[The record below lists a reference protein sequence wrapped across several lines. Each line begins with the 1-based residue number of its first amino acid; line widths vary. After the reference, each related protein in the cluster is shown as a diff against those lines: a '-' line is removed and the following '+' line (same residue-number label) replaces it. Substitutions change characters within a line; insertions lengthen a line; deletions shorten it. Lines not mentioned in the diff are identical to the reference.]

1 MRKLMWFTIGFAAAC
16 AGGTYWILPKA
27 LLIPGALLSI
37 TMLYF
42 ARNQLWIQKSALLLL
57 GVSMGILWFLKFQSK
72 ILDPVYELDGVTR
85 EAQIRCTDF
94 GEDTNYGIRVEGR
107 MAIGEKSY
115 SVLLYLNEKIDVH
128 PGVVLTGSYRF
139 QTTAPGGQ
147 KESTY
152 FQGEGI
158 YLLAYQKEELT
169 ISEEP
174 QNWRDVPVKL
184 RNKIELLLES
194 LLPADTSPFAKALLL
209 GRSSELSYGTSTDFT
224 VSGIRHIVAVSGLH
238 VSVLFGMLNFL
249 SFRKRFLAAMISV
262 PVLALFAAMTGF
274 TPSVCRACIM
284 SMLILLASLT
294 NREYDGPSALAASGL
309 ILLLI
314 NPLVIASVGYQL
326 SYSSV
331 AGIFLFTPAIRGWIQ
346 SAVNNRN
353 GKSFSGKCLNWLSLS
368 VSVTLGATA
377 ATLPFC
383 MIYFG
388 VVSLASVLTNLLVL
402 WAVSLIFYGLMGICL
417 LSTVWISGAV
427 FLGKLV
433 SVLIRYVLLLA
444 RIIGDFPL
452 SAVYTYSPYITF
464 WLVFVFV
471 LLGVFLLSREKR
483 AETFVCCI
491 ILGLCTSLLASWTE
505 SLTENVRFTV
515 LDVGQGQ
522 SLLLQT
528 QGCSFLVD
536 CGGSGDSQAADSAA
550 EALLSQGISR
560 LDGMILTHYDNDHVG
575 GAENLLS
582 RIGTSIL
589 VVPPVPSELSLEA
602 EHILYATEDILFS
615 VGNTE
620 IHIFAPESRE
630 DSNENSLCVLF
641 DTEDC
646 DILITGDRNSS
657 GEKRLLQTRDIPDV
671 DVLVAGHHGS
681 RDSVCEELL
690 SAVRP
695 EIVCISV
702 GAGNPYG
709 HPAPEVLQRLEQFGC
724 DVYRTDLYG
733 DITIRR

>member
-16 AGGTYWILPKA
+16 GVSAYWLVPKA
-27 LLIPGALLSI
+27 LLIPAVLPSI
-37 TMLYF
+37 TMLILS
-42 ARNQLWIQKSALLLL
+42 RNRLWIPKTALLLL
-57 GVSMGILWFLKFQSK
+57 GLGMGILWFSKFQSK

-85 EAQIRCTDF
+85 DAQIRCADF
-94 GEDTNYGIRVEGR
+94 GEDSNYGIRVEGR
-107 MAIGEKSY
+107 MEIGNKSY
-115 SVLLYLNEKIDVH
+115 SVLVYLNEKIDVY
-128 PGVVLTGSYRF
+128 PGVLLTGPFRF

-169 ISEEP
+169 ISEVP
-174 QNWRDVPVKL
+174 QTWLDIPVKL
-184 RNKIELLLES
+184 RDKIELLLES
-194 LLPADTSPFAKALLL
+194 LLPADTAPFAKALLL
-209 GRSSELSYGTSTDFT
+209 GQSSELSYGTGTDFT

-238 VSVLFGMLNFL
+238 VSVLFGMINFL
-249 SFRKRFLAAMISV
+249 SFRKRFLSALIGV
-262 PVLALFAAMTGF
+262 PMLLLFAAMTGF
-274 TPSVCRACIM
+274 TPSVCRACMM
-284 SMLILLASLT
+284 SVLILLASLA
-294 NREYDGPSALAASGL
+294 NRQYDGPSALAASGL

-314 NPLVIASVGYQL
+314 NPLVIASVSYQL

-346 SAVNNRN
+346 SAVNHRK
-353 GKSFSGKCLNWLSLS
+353 GKSFLGTCLNWLSVS
-368 VSVTLGATA
+368 VSVTLSATA

-388 VVSLASVLTNLLVL
+388 AVSLAAVLTNLLVL

-417 LSTVWISGAV
+417 LSTFWISGAV
-427 FLGKLV
+427 FLGSLV
-433 SVLIRYVLLLA
+433 SALIRYVLLMA
-444 RIIGDFPL
+444 QIMGDFPL
-452 SAVYTYSPYITF
+452 SAVYTCSPYITF

-471 LLGVFLLSREKR
+471 LLGVFLLSREKQV
-483 AETFVCCI
+483 ETFACCI
-491 ILGLCTSLLASWTE
+491 VLGLCTALLASWTE
-505 SLTENVRFTV
+505 PLTENLRFTV

-536 CGGSGDSQAADSAA
+536 CGGNSDSQAADSAA

-560 LDGMILTHYDNDHVG
+560 LDGMILTHYDTDHVG

-582 RIGTSIL
+582 RIDTRIL
-589 VVPPVPSELSLEA
+589 VLPPVPSELSLEA

-615 VGNTE
+615 VGNAE

-657 GEKRLLQTRDIPDV
+657 GEKKFLQTRNIPDV

-690 SAVRP
+690 SAVQP

-702 GAGNPYG
+702 GTGNPYG
-709 HPAPEVLQRLEQFGC
+709 HPAPEVLQRLERFGC
-724 DVYRTDLYG
+724 TVYRTDLHG